1 MKGTTTEQKM
11 EFLNQDEDFEKYQVH
26 KQGLF
31 LVVIGDIIIL

>member
-26 KQGLF
+26 KHMK
-31 LVVIGDIIIL
+31 